1 MIWNDGSMKSSMW
14 NAAAVLVAGHIAMMA
29 SATAQQPVKVGQ
41 AELIRNEVLNV
52 GEAQLIPINIGDVV
66 VRDEVVRT
74 SADSDARIG
83 LLDDTK
89 LTLGPGSTLKID
101 RAVYSGETSYKQITI
116 GLTSGAFRFI
126 TGHSDKKSYKIETP
140 FASIGVRGTIL
151 DIQVLENQTLVAL
164 QDGQA
169 SVCAGTQ
176 CTQLLKR
183 GQTANVLRE
192 NGVTRI
198 KRELTPS
205 WTFASVCA
213 ANAALCAPL
222 PVGNVLKKANLT
234 IPASPGSK
242 PAKNTTIT
250 RFCPNGRPM
259 VNGECVPT
267 QDALRDTSLPLL
279 NGSTTRDSSLPLPN
293 STLSPSTVPPLGG
306 TGLPPVNPP
315 GGGLSLPTLRR

>member
-1 MIWNDGSMKSSMW
+1 MKYGML
-14 NAAAVLVAGHIAMMA
+14 NAAIFVAGSIAITA
-29 SATAQQPVKVGQ
+29 SAAAQQPVKVGQ
-41 AELIRNEVLNV
+41 AEIIRNEVLNV
-52 GEAQLIPINIGDVV
+52 GEAELIPINIGDAV

-116 GLTSGAFRFI
+116 RLTTGAFRFI

-151 DIQVLENQTLVAL
+151 DIQVLDNQTLVSL

-192 NGVTRI
+192 NGVTQI

-213 ANAALCAPL
+213 ANSALCAPL
-222 PVGNVLKKANLT
+222 PVGNVLKKAGL
-234 IPASPGSK
+234 PAPALPGGK
-242 PAKNTTIT
+242 PANTRII
-250 RFCPNGRPM
+250 RFCPNGQM

-267 QDALRDTSLPLL
+267 QDALRDTSLPLF
-279 NGSTTRDSSLPLPN
+279 NGSTTRDNSLPLPN
-293 STLSPSTVPPLGG
+293 SPLSPSTTLGG
-306 TGLPPVNPP
+306 TGLPQVNPP
-315 GGGLSLPTLRR
+315 AGGLSLPTLRR

>member
-1 MIWNDGSMKSSMW
+1 MNFRML
-14 NAAAVLVAGHIAMMA
+14 NAAAVLVAGHIAAMA
-29 SATAQQPVKVGQ
+29 SALAQEPVKVGQ
-41 AELIRNEVLNV
+41 AEIIRNEVINV

-101 RAVYSGETSYKQITI
+101 RAVYSGETSYRQITI
-116 GLTSGAFRFI
+116 RLTAGAFRFI
-126 TGHSDKKSYKIETP
+126 TGHSEKKSYRIETP
-140 FASIGVRGTIL
+140 FAVIGVRGTIL
-151 DIQVLENQTLVAL
+151 DIQVLQNQTLVAL

-192 NGVTRI
+192 GGVTQI
-198 KRELTPS
+198 KRETTPS

-213 ANAALCAPL
+213 GNAALCAPL
-222 PVGNVLKKANLT
+222 PVQNLLKKAGLT
-234 IPASPGSK
+234 TPALPGSK
-242 PAKNTTIT
+242 PTKNSGLTLL
-250 RFCPNGRPM
+250 CPNGQPM
-259 VNGECVPT
+259 TKGECKPT
-267 QDALRDTSLPLL
+267 SDAL
-279 NGSTTRDSSLPLPN
+279 RDSSLPLSNGSATRDSSLTLPN
-293 STLSPSTVPPLGG
+293 NPLSPVTSPLDRGG
-306 TGLPPVNPP
+306 TALPQVNPTVGVP
-315 GGGLSLPTLRR
+315 SLPSLRR

>member
-1 MIWNDGSMKSSMW
+1 MTSKMLS
-14 NAAAVLVAGHIAMMA
+14 AAALFLAGQIAMMV
-29 SATAQQPVKVGQ
+29 SAAAQEPVKVGQ
-41 AELIRNEVLNV
+41 AEIIRNEVINV
-52 GEAQLIPINIGDVV
+52 GEAQLIPINIGDAV

-101 RAVYSGETSYKQITI
+101 RAVYSGETSYRQITI
-116 GLTSGAFRFI
+116 RLTAGAFRFI
-126 TGHSDKKSYKIETP
+126 TGHSDKKSYRIETP
-140 FASIGVRGTIL
+140 FATIGVRGTIL
-151 DIQVLENQTLVAL
+151 DIQVLQNQTLVAL

-192 NGVTRI
+192 GGVTQI

-213 ANAALCAPL
+213 GNATLCAPL
-222 PVGNVLKKANLT
+222 PVQNLLKKAGLT
-234 IPASPGSK
+234 TPALPGGKS
-242 PAKNTTIT
+242 AKNSGLTLL
-250 RFCPNGRPM
+250 CPNGQPM
-259 VNGECVPT
+259 TRGECKPT
-267 QDALRDTSLPLL
+267 SDALRDSSLPLL
-279 NGSTTRDSSLPLPN
+279 NGGTTRDSSLTLPNNPLP
-293 STLSPSTVPPLGG
+293 STASPLGG
-306 TGLPPVNPP
+306 TGLPQVSPPVGVP
-315 GGGLSLPTLRR
+315 SLPSLRR

>member
-1 MIWNDGSMKSSMW
+1 MTSKILNTTALFLVGQI
-14 NAAAVLVAGHIAMMA
+14 AAMA
-29 SATAQQPVKVGQ
+29 SAVAQEQVKVGQ
-41 AELIRNEVLNV
+41 AEIIRNEVVNV

-101 RAVYSGETSYKQITI
+101 RAIYSGETSYKQITI
-116 GLTSGAFRFI
+116 RLTAGAFRFI
-126 TGHSDKKSYKIETP
+126 TGHSDKKSYRIETP
-140 FASIGVRGTIL
+140 FATIGVRGTIL
-151 DIQVLENQTLVAL
+151 DIQVLQNQTLVAL

-176 CTQLLKR
+176 CTQLLQR

-192 NGVTRI
+192 GGVTQI

-213 ANAALCAPL
+213 GNATLCAPL
-222 PVGNVLKKANLT
+222 PVQNLLKKAGLT
-234 IPASPGSK
+234 TPALPG
-242 PAKNTTIT
+242 AKSVKNSGLTLL
-250 RFCPNGRPM
+250 CPNGQPM
-259 VNGECVPT
+259 TRGECKPT
-267 QDALRDTSLPLL
+267 SDTLRDSSLPLL
-279 NGSTTRDSSLPLPN
+279 NGGTTRDSSLTLPN
-293 STLSPSTVPPLGG
+293 GPLLPSTASPLGG
-306 TGLPPVNPP
+306 TGLPQVSPPVSVP
-315 GGGLSLPTLRR
+315 SLPSLRR